1 MALESLLKPVK
12 WVDEQIL
19 REYTKLAQKGESKG
33 IGKYALATGLNGV
46 AKLFLMPAWFISSL
60 NGDNASFGIALG
72 ASVENTFEL
81 IVYNEAAFK
90 AEELE
95 THSRVKDQFV
105 EKMKSIYSGLRL
117 PILAGAASQIGMGVA
132 NLYNYFA
139 EGDASALPMG
149 IQQMVLGTGLL
160 SWSSAMY
167 VRDSDPKLLQ
177 KDPFWKRAY
186 SWAKERLDSLTP
198 EPAPQPV
205 PVHTYTTLENY
216 VQAQPHK

>member
-1 MALESLLKPVK
+1 MIEQEQ
-12 WVDEQIL
+12 VDKQIL
-19 REYTKLAQKGESKG
+19 REYTKLAQKGEGKG
-33 IGKYALATGLNGV
+33 IGKYALATGLNGA
-46 AKLFLMPAWFISSL
+46 AKMFLMPAWAVSSL

-72 ASVENTFEL
+72 ASLENTFEAF
-81 IVYNEAAFK
+81 IYNSAAFK

-95 THSRVKDQFV
+95 THSRVKDPFV

-149 IQQMVLGTGLL
+149 IQQMALGTGLL

-177 KDPFWKRAY
+177 KAPLWKRAH
-186 SWAKERLDSLTP
+186 SWAREKLDSLTP
-198 EPAPQPV
+198 EPVPQPV
-205 PVHTYTTLENY
+205 PVQSYSTLNSY
-216 VQAQPHK
+216 V